1 MDQVA
6 GSARAASDR
15 HWRTE
20 RRDRQTASQEIKHEP
35 EEERPFLK
43 PVGQSTQQDDPDDD
57 NDADGHRLDVSP
69 LLARESSPMQVGVN
83 AAKRNDIPR
92 RPHHQ
97 GFELSSCG
105 KEPGGTVT
113 RMSKG
118 DAPRG
123 PERIGQGDSVTMR
136 LRAERD
142 SDQ

>member
-57 NDADGHRLDVSP
+57 NDADGQVLDVSP

-97 GFELSSCG
+97 GFELSSYG

-113 RMSKG
+113 RVSKG
-118 DAPRG
+118 MLLAVLSGSAKAISSP
-123 PERIGQGDSVTMR
+123 
-136 LRAERD
+136 
-142 SDQ
+142 

>member
-57 NDADGHRLDVSP
+57 NDADGQCLDVSP

-118 DAPRG
+118 MLLAVL
-123 PERIGQGDSVTMR
+123 SV
-136 LRAERD
+136 LAKAIP
-142 SDQ
+142 SP

>member
-113 RMSKG
+113 RVS
-118 DAPRG
+118 RG
-123 PERIGQGDSVTMR
+123 MLLAVLSV
-136 LRAERD
+136 LAKAIP
-142 SDQ
+142 SP

>member
-57 NDADGHRLDVSP
+57 NDADGQCLDVSP

-113 RMSKG
+113 RVSKG
-118 DAPRG
+118 MLLAVL
-123 PERIGQGDSVTMR
+123 SV
-136 LRAERD
+136 LAKAIP
-142 SDQ
+142 SP

>member
-57 NDADGHRLDVSP
+57 NDADGQCLDVSP

-83 AAKRNDIPR
+83 AAKRNYIPR

-113 RMSKG
+113 RVS
-118 DAPRG
+118 RG
-123 PERIGQGDSVTMR
+123 MLLAVLSV
-136 LRAERD
+136 LAKAIP
-142 SDQ
+142 SP